1 MARILLGVT
10 GGIAAY
16 KACTLVRLLVRAG
29 HDVHPVLTAGAERF
43 VAAETFAALARR
55 PPSDDPYPHLGR
67 FDLLV
72 VAPLTANT
80 LARLAHGLAGDVL
93 TEAALAHSGPVLVAP
108 AMNTRMWQHPATQA
122 NVATLRS
129 RGVQVVGPSEGE
141 LAEGEEGVGRMAEPE
156 EIQRRIEQLLR
167 PAGLLAGRRVV
178 VSAGGTREPLD
189 AVRYVGNRSSGRMGV
204 ALAEEADRRGA
215 DVTLLAANVAVPA
228 PAGISL
234 VETPTAADLE
244 REALE
249 RADADVIVMAAAV
262 ADYRPQAPLRGQASQ
277 GRSRMDGGSRADG
290 RRAGRDRLETTGRTG
305 ARGVRRRSRRAGVG
319 TRTREAAREERRPLR
334 VQRREPLGHRLRY
347 ARQRG
352 RGRLGARRADDREG
366 PEDRGRGGCS
376 RRGGAATLGKMTDAA
391 RAEGP
396 VAARSAAKVV
406 ERVVENLERSVRA
419 PRATLELCVLC
430 LIAEGHLI
438 IEDFPGVGKTMLA
451 KSVARSLDL
460 SFSRLQFTPDLL
472 PTDVTGV
479 NVFNQRSGEFEFRPG
494 PVFANVLLVDEINR
508 ASPKT
513 QSALLEAMQ
522 EAQVTIDGETY
533 ELELPFFVVAT
544 QNPIE
549 YEGTYPLPEAQLDR
563 FTARLSLGYPP
574 HGEEARMLAEQTTS
588 PPLDQLV
595 PVADRDDLL
604 SAIEA
609 ARAVYVEESVG
620 HYVVTLVRH
629 TRESSLLALGASP
642 RAGIALLRMAKA
654 RAAAHG
660 RDYVVPEDV
669 QSVAR
674 AVLSHRVIVAPEA
687 RAAGTRGEDAIER
700 ALAEA
705 VTPR

>member
-1 MARILLGVT
+1 MT
-10 GGIAAY
+10 
-16 KACTLVRLLVRAG
+16 
-29 HDVHPVLTAGAERF
+29 
-43 VAAETFAALARR
+43 
-55 PPSDDPYPHLGR
+55 
-67 FDLLV
+67 
-72 VAPLTANT
+72 
-80 LARLAHGLAGDVL
+80 
-93 TEAALAHSGPVLVAP
+93 
-108 AMNTRMWQHPATQA
+108 
-122 NVATLRS
+122 
-129 RGVQVVGPSEGE
+129 
-141 LAEGEEGVGRMAEPE
+141 
-156 EIQRRIEQLLR
+156 
-167 PAGLLAGRRVV
+167 
-178 VSAGGTREPLD
+178 D
-189 AVRYVGNRSSGRMGV
+189 AVR
-204 ALAEEADRRGA
+204 A
-215 DVTLLAANVAVPA
+215 
-228 PAGISL
+228 
-234 VETPTAADLE
+234 
-244 REALE
+244 
-249 RADADVIVMAAAV
+249 
-262 ADYRPQAPLRGQASQ
+262 
-277 GRSRMDGGSRADG
+277 
-290 RRAGRDRLETTGRTG
+290 
-305 ARGVRRRSRRAGVG
+305 
-319 TRTREAAREERRPLR
+319 
-334 VQRREPLGHRLRY
+334 
-347 ARQRG
+347 
-352 RGRLGARRADDREG
+352 EG
-366 PEDRGRGGCS
+366 P
-376 RRGGAATLGKMTDAA
+376 
-391 RAEGP
+391 P
-396 VAARSAAKVV
+396 VAARSAAEVV

-419 PRATLELCVLC
+419 PRTTLELCVLC

-513 QSALLEAMQ
+513 QSALLECMQ

-533 ELELPFFVVAT
+533 ELEQPFFVIAT

-604 SAIEA
+604 AAIEA

-654 RAAAHG
+654 RAAVHG